1 MSRAKKRLNY
11 FKCKNF
17 KFIRKGLYTTYQS
30 CTAFTSYKGC
40 WKDCKIASGKAIKC
54 AFFETKDKV

>member
-17 KFIRKGLYTTYQS
+17 KFIRKGLCTTYQS
-30 CTAFTSYKGC
+30 CTAFLTHEGC
-40 WKDCKIASGKAIKC
+40 WKDCKIASGKAMYC
-54 AFFETKDKV
+54 AHYEKKD